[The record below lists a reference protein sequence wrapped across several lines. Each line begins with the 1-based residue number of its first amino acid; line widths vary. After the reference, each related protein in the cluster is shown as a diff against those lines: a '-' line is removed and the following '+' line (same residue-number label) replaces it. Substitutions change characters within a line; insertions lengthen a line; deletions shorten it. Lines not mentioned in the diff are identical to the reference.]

1 MAKKQQSKIKI
12 QTFGFFDLLI
22 ESESAIQNFGSS
34 KKTLALFKFFVAH
47 INEKLPTHKIMEA
60 NFSEYNYSD
69 PGNTL
74 RGHIHRLRAVL
85 NTLNKQVGFKAF
97 SVDYV
102 ADYYIFTASKGCSID
117 FVEFLSLIKEE
128 PTTES
133 SSGRD
138 RLDRV
143 KELYRGNFLQDSE
156 NLEWIKPIRF
166 EMRKKFSRYI
176 DSVLEHLYE
185 KQEYSEALV
194 EADSVMEKLFFEEDF
209 QEWYLKIMIA
219 LEKAQEAMDH
229 FDFMSHRFQSE
240 KGMLPSEKLSGL
252 FKKISEMSDSVS
264 STDFFTIEKKL
275 RQTEAG
281 SSNGVFVSSKEFFM
295 DLYRLEV
302 RRKKR
307 HGDRIT
313 SVGIVNIA
321 TADFRDMK
329 KEEVR
334 IVQDELT
341 ELISKT
347 IRAQDVMTILN
358 DSQVAFMLFD
368 ALDTTVVDVDERMKT
383 ELNRIR
389 EEYKLVITISYKTIT
404 AGNEF
409 SGELTL

>member
-22 ESESAIQNFGSS
+22 DDESAIQNFGSS
-34 KKTLALFKFFVAH
+34 KKTLALFKYFVAH
-47 INEKLPTHKIMEA
+47 TNDKLPTHKIMEA

-85 NTLNKQVGFKAF
+85 NAINKQVGFKAF

-102 ADYYIFTASKGCSID
+102 ADYYIFTVSKNCSID
-117 FVEFLSLIKEE
+117 FLEFLSLIKEE
-128 PTTES
+128 PTTETI
-133 SSGRD
+133 SGRE
-138 RLDRV
+138 RLERV

-156 NLEWIKPIRF
+156 GLEWVKPIRF
-166 EMRKKFSRYI
+166 DMRKKFSRYI
-176 DSVLEHLYE
+176 DSILEDLYE
-185 KQEYSEALV
+185 QGEYNEALL

-209 QEWYLKIMIA
+209 QEIYLKIMIA
-219 LEKAQEAMDH
+219 LEKTQEAIDH

-240 KGMLPSEKLSGL
+240 KGILPSEKLSGL
-252 FKKISEMSDSVS
+252 FKRIAEMTESIS

-281 SSNGVFVSSKEFFM
+281 TNNGVFVSSKEFFM

-329 KEEVR
+329 REE
-334 IVQDELT
+334 IKTVQDELT

-358 DSQVAFMLFD
+358 DSQIAFMLFD
-368 ALDTTVVDVDERMKT
+368 ALDTTVVDVDERMKD
-383 ELNRIR
+383 ELNRIK
-389 EEYKLVITISYKTIT
+389 EQYKLVITINYKTIT

>member
-22 ESESAIQNFGSS
+22 DDESAIQNFGSS
-34 KKTLALFKFFVAH
+34 KKTLALFKYFVAH
-47 INEKLPTHKIMEA
+47 TNDKLPTHKIMEA

-85 NTLNKQVGFKAF
+85 NALNKQVGFKAF

-102 ADYYIFTASKGCSID
+102 ADYYIFTVSKNCSID
-117 FVEFLSLIKEE
+117 FIEFLSLIKEE
-128 PTTES
+128 PTTETI
-133 SSGRD
+133 SGRE
-138 RLDRV
+138 RLERV

-156 NLEWIKPIRF
+156 GLEWVKPIRF
-166 EMRKKFSRYI
+166 DMRKKFSRYI
-176 DSVLEHLYE
+176 DSILEDLYE
-185 KQEYSEALV
+185 QGEYNEALL

-209 QEWYLKIMIA
+209 QEIYLKVMIA
-219 LEKAQEAMDH
+219 LEKTQETIDH
-229 FDFMSHRFQSE
+229 FDFMSQRFQSE
-240 KGMLPSEKLSGL
+240 KGILPSEKLSGL
-252 FKKISEMSDSVS
+252 FKRIAEMTESIS

-281 SSNGVFVSSKEFFM
+281 TNNGVFVSSKEFFM

-329 KEEVR
+329 REE
-334 IVQDELT
+334 IKTVQDELT

-358 DSQVAFMLFD
+358 DSQIAFMLFD
-368 ALDTTVVDVDERMKT
+368 ALDTTVVDVDDRMK
-383 ELNRIR
+383 EDLNRIK
-389 EEYKLVITISYKTIT
+389 EQYKLVITINYKTIT

>member
-22 ESESAIQNFGSS
+22 DDESAIQNFGSS
-34 KKTLALFKFFVAH
+34 KKTLALFKYFVAH
-47 INEKLPTHKIMEA
+47 TNDKLPTHKIMEA

-85 NTLNKQVGFKAF
+85 NALNKQVGFKAF

-102 ADYYIFTASKGCSID
+102 ADYYIFTVSKNCSID
-117 FVEFLSLIKEE
+117 FIEFLSLIKEE
-128 PTTES
+128 PTTETI
-133 SSGRD
+133 SGRE
-138 RLDRV
+138 RLERV

-156 NLEWIKPIRF
+156 GLEWVKPIRF
-166 EMRKKFSRYI
+166 DMRKKFSRYI
-176 DSVLEHLYE
+176 DSILEDLYE
-185 KQEYSEALV
+185 QGEYNEALL

-209 QEWYLKIMIA
+209 QEIYLKVMIA
-219 LEKAQEAMDH
+219 LEKTQEAIDH
-229 FDFMSHRFQSE
+229 FDFMSQRFQSE
-240 KGMLPSEKLSGL
+240 KGILPSEKLSGL
-252 FKKISEMSDSVS
+252 FKRIAEMTESIS

-281 SSNGVFVSSKEFFM
+281 TNNGVFVSSKEFFM

-329 KEEVR
+329 REE
-334 IVQDELT
+334 IKTVQDELT

-358 DSQVAFMLFD
+358 DSQIAFMLFD
-368 ALDTTVVDVDERMKT
+368 ALDTTVVDVDDRMK
-383 ELNRIR
+383 EDLNRIK
-389 EEYKLVITISYKTIT
+389 EQYKLVITINYKTIT